1 MRGREYIPFHMH
13 IQTHKMYTVTG
24 AGKSRV
30 YPAACEGDP
39 RQELMLLSW
48 ERLTSSSGKPQ
59 FVCVRVNFFFF
70 NLYWSIVALQVAFLS
85 PVQ

>member
-1 MRGREYIPFHMH
+1 MH

-48 ERLTSSSGKPQ
+48 ERLSSSSGKPQ